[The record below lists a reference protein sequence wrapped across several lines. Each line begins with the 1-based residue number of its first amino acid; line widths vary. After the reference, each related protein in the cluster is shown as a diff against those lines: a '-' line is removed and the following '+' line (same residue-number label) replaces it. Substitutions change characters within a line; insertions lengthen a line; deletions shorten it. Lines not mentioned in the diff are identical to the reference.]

1 MDTMD
6 PKKGHFD
13 TDGVESIH
21 TELPL
26 DKSKAPPRADNG
38 NGSISDSKDLLI
50 KFQTIVGIKTPMAIA
65 DPRDTPTPTEHSEST
80 KGYSKLDRPAQN
92 IGIYQR
98 IVKLQKNR
106 HREYLVIT
114 ALLNACLLAQIIF
127 AAILTALGASEAPHN
142 VITVFGAI
150 NVAIA
155 GLLAFY
161 KGQGLPD
168 RLRQDWIGLSKVRD
182 YIEERERLLQA
193 NVKHDPDLEKGDI
206 QGGKPDDLMME
217 IKTVLAMFNQ
227 QIDTMEANRPDTYVI
242 PGVGTT
248 TGATTGTTVPLG
260 GTGNSGSHS

>member
-1 MDTMD
+1 MDATD

-13 TDGVESIH
+13 TDCVESIH
-21 TELPL
+21 MELPL
-26 DKSKAPPRADNG
+26 DKSKAPPLAGNG
-38 NGSISDSKDLLI
+38 NGSVSSSKDLLI
-50 KFQTIVGIKTPMAIA
+50 KFQTIVGIKTPGAI
-65 DPRDTPTPTEHSEST
+65 DPRDIPTPKEHSEST
-80 KGYSKLDRPAQN
+80 KVSSKLDRPAQN
-92 IGIYQR
+92 IGIYER
-98 IVKLQKNR
+98 VVKLQKNR
-106 HREYLVIT
+106 HREYLIISTVI
-114 ALLNACLLAQIIF
+114 NVCLLAQIIF

-193 NVKHDPDLEKGDI
+193 DVMFDPDLEKGDN
-206 QGGKPDDLMME
+206 QSGKQEDMIKE

-227 QIDTMEANRPDTYVI
+227 QIDTMEANRPETYVVANA
-242 PGVGTT
+242 GTTTGTT
-248 TGATTGTTVPLG
+248 TGATVPLG
-260 GTGNSGSHS
+260 SSGSSGSHS